1 MKSFIFDP
9 IEHLKKIVL
18 PDGGKIILLVLDG
31 LGGLKIDGKTALET
45 ADTPNMDKLAKKYA
59 TGLFVPVFPGITP
72 GSGPGHLSLFGYNP
86 LKYDIGRG
94 ILETL
99 GLDMEVKIGDIT
111 ARGNFCTMEG
121 DVVKDRRAGRIPTE
135 ENQKLISHISQK
147 IQSIEDVKI
156 ILKSGKEH
164 RFAVIFRGEGLGPA
178 TDTDP
183 HRDGERLKTST
194 SSGKGGDKTARIINT
209 FTNKV
214 KEILSDNRPANGI
227 LLRGV
232 SLMPEIPQFPEIYK
246 LKAGAIATYPM
257 YRGIAKLVGMEIIPT
272 GTTNREE
279 IDTLIKHFSDYDY
292 FYVHIK
298 KTDSY
303 GEDGDI
309 EKKKSVI
316 EEIDRYIPE
325 ILSLKPDVLAITGDH
340 STPAKMKGHSWHPV
354 PFLLVS
360 NVAREGNSEA
370 FSEKE
375 CLKGSL
381 GIFPG
386 IYITSLLL
394 AHSGRLDKYG
404 A

>member
-1 MKSFIFDP
+1 
-9 IEHLKKIVL
+9 
-18 PDGGKIILLVLDG
+18 
-31 LGGLKIDGKTALET
+31 
-45 ADTPNMDKLAKKYA
+45 
-59 TGLFVPVFPGITP
+59 
-72 GSGPGHLSLFGYNP
+72 
-86 LKYDIGRG
+86 
-94 ILETL
+94 
-99 GLDMEVKIGDIT
+99 
-111 ARGNFCTMEG
+111 MEG
-121 DVVKDRRAGRIPTE
+121 DAVKDRRAGRIPTE
-135 ENQKLISHISQK
+135 ENQKLISFISHK
-147 IQSIEDVKI
+147 IHSIEDTKV

-164 RFAVIFRGEGLGPA
+164 RFAVILRGVGLGPA

-183 HRDGERLKTST
+183 HRDGERLKKSS

-214 KEILSDNRPANGI
+214 REILADNKPANGV

-279 IDTLIKHFSDYDY
+279 IDTLVKNFSDYDY

-303 GEDGDI
+303 GEDGNI

-325 ILSLKPDVLAITGDH
+325 ILSLNPDVLAITGDH
-340 STPAKMKGHSWHPV
+340 STPAKMKGHSCHPV
-354 PFLLVS
+354 PFLLIS
-360 NVAREGNSEA
+360 KFTRGGYAEA

-394 AHSGRLDKYG
+394 AYAGRLDKYG